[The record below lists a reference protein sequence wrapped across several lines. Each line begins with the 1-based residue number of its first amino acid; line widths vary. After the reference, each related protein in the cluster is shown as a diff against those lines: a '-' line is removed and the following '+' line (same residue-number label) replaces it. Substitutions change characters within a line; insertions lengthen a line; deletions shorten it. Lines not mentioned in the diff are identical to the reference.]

1 MSEANE
7 FCGAEEQQPQG
18 GSRKRANR
26 VKGRCDERSEFFLQ
40 RIGVF
45 VCWCGS
51 NIAATVDVSAVAA
64 AVKNEPGVVLA
75 TDYQYMCS
83 EVGQA
88 KIKDAVKEHG
98 LTGVV
103 VCSCSPRMH
112 EATFR
117 KTAAAAGL
125 NPYMVEIANIRE
137 QCSWI
142 HKDKEEGTE
151 KAIILAKAAIAKLNL
166 NAPLTAGESPV
177 TKRALVIGGGIAG
190 IQTALDIA
198 DAGYEVDIVEKSPT
212 IGGKMAQLDKTFP
225 TLDCAACIL
234 TPKMV
239 DAAQHEKIHLYTYSE
254 VEKVSGFVGNFT
266 VDIRKKARNVKE
278 DLCTGCGVCME
289 KCPSKKAK
297 SEFNM
302 GLNTRSAIYV
312 PFAQAVPNVP
322 VIDHSACIHYK
333 TGKCGLCEKS
343 CPSNAIDFEQQDE
356 IITREYGAI
365 IAATFFNPIPMDDLD
380 EYGYSKIP
388 DVVTSLEFER
398 LMNAAGPTKG
408 VLLRPSDGRHPK
420 TLVFVQCVGSRDT
433 TECGKPYCSK
443 ICCMY
448 TAKHAMLV
456 REKYPDTEVY
466 AFYIDVRTPGKN
478 FDEFQRRAVEQY
490 GVNYVKGMVGK
501 VAEENGV
508 LKVQASDLIGGT
520 QMHID
525 ADMVILA
532 AAIEPDK
539 SARPLA
545 TMLTASMDTND
556 FFTEAHPK
564 LRPVESP
571 TAGVFL
577 SGICQGPKDIP
588 ETVAQA
594 GAAAS
599 KVIGL
604 LAKDKLTCNP
614 CVAGAN
620 ELLCNGCSACQNVCP
635 YGAIEYVEK
644 EINDHGVRETRRVAQ
659 VNEAVCQGCGACTV
673 TCPSGAMDLKGFTN
687 KQIMAEVDAICR

>member
-1 MSEANE
+1 M
-7 FCGAEEQQPQG
+7 
-18 GSRKRANR
+18 
-26 VKGRCDERSEFFLQ
+26 Q

-45 VCWCGS
+45 VCHCGT
-51 NIAATVDVSAVAA
+51 NIAGTVDVKAVAEA
-64 AVKNEPGVVLA
+64 IKNEPGVVFS

-83 EVGQA
+83 QAGQDM
-88 KIKDAVKEHG
+88 IKQAVNDNN
-98 LTGVV
+98 LTGIV

-137 QCSWI
+137 QCSWV
-142 HKDKEEGTE
+142 HKEMPIGTE
-151 KAIILAKAAIAKLNL
+151 KAIILAKAAVAKVNL
-166 NAPLTAGESPV
+166 NAPLTPGESPV

-198 DAGYEVDIVEKSPT
+198 DAGFPVDIVETKPT

-239 DAAQHEKIHLYTYSE
+239 EVAQHENIRIFSYSE
-254 VEKVSGFVGNFT
+254 VTDVKGFVGNFDVT
-266 VDIRKKARNVKE
+266 IKKKARYVKE
-278 DLCTGCGVCME
+278 DICTGCGLCTE
-289 KCPSKKAK
+289 KCPQKKVPN
-297 SEFNM
+297 EFNLGM
-302 GLNTRSAIYV
+302 DNRRAIYI
-312 PFAQAVPNVP
+312 PFAQAVPKVAT
-322 VIDHSACIHYK
+322 IDPDYCTMLK
-333 TGKCGLCEKS
+333 TGKCGVCSKF
-343 CPSNAIDFEQQDE
+343 CTAGAIDYKAKDE
-356 IITREYGAI
+356 FIEEKYGAI
-365 IAATFFNPIPMDDLD
+365 VAATGFNPISMDKFD
-380 EYGYSKIP
+380 EFAYSQSP
-388 DVVTSLEFER
+388 DVVSSLEFER
-398 LMNAAGPTKG
+398 LMNAAGPTG
-408 VLLRPSDGRHPK
+408 GTLLRPSDGEHPH
-420 TLVFVQCVGSRDT
+420 TIVFVQCVGSRC
-433 TECGKPYCSK
+433 ESCAEKGKEYCSK

-448 TAKHAMLV
+448 TAKHSMLI
-456 REKYPDTEVY
+456 RDKYPDTDVY
-466 AFYIDVRTPGKN
+466 VFYIDVRTPGKN
-478 FDEFQRRAVEQY
+478 FDEFYRRAVEEY
-490 GVNYVKGMVGK
+490 GVHYIKGMVGK
-501 VAEENGV
+501 VVPEGGK
-508 LKVQASDLIGGT
+508 LKVQASDLLDNK
-520 QMHID
+520 QLHID
-525 ADMVILA
+525 ADLVVLA

-577 SGICQGPKDIP
+577 SGACQGPKDIP

-604 LAKDKLTCNP
+604 LCKDKLTGNP
-614 CVAGAN
+614 CVAHSD
-620 ELLCNGCSACQNVCP
+620 EMMCNGCSTCEKVCP
-635 YGAIEYVEK
+635 YGAITYIDK
-644 EINDHGVRETRRVAQ
+644 EFRMPDRTTKVRRVAS

-673 TCPSGAMDLKGFTN
+673 ACMSGAMDLRGFTS
-687 KQIMAEVDAICR
+687 KQIMAEVDAICK